1 VRILSN
7 IVYFVGRAC
16 AGEDTI
22 EPIVG
27 RAKIYAKRCDWLVDN
42 DAEIVANIRAL
53 PGLVTL

>member
-1 VRILSN
+1 M
-7 IVYFVGRAC
+7 YFVGRAC

-42 DAEIVANIRAL
+42 DAELVAKIKAL